1 MGILDKLSYK
11 ACTHYSQP
19 IIQSITVAGV
29 RYIIICYLMGL
40 SLKKGKEEGAVLC
53 NHGGYCW
60 ICRPNIKWLKTMSY
74 SNKDA

>member
-40 SLKKGKEEGAVLC
+40 SLQKRAKRKELSSA
-53 NHGGYCW
+53 
-60 ICRPNIKWLKTMSY
+60 TME
-74 SNKDA
+74 DIAGFVDQI